1 MLDMNTEDILIE
13 NEKLKAENI
22 ELKRQLETYSKP
34 QRSYYERNKEF
45 VNQKAKDRMKKISQE
60 NPDKLKEI
68 NRKSYLKRKEKLS
81 VNQNENI

>member
-1 MLDMNTEDILIE
+1 MNMENILIE

-22 ELKRQLETYSKP
+22 ELKHKLETYSKP
-34 QRSYYERNKEF
+34 QKSYYERNKDF
-45 VNQKAKDRMKKISQE
+45 VNQKAKERMKKISQE

-68 NRKSYLKRKEKLS
+68 NRKAYLKRKEKIS